1 MFDTDLLIGGQGA
14 AAQDKATFERRSPA
28 TGEVVTRAAAAQ
40 LADVDRAVKAAQDA
54 FPAWSAMARVPR
66 MIGAFHGARPT
77 TTPQAWRRP
86 IAIEPGTSDG
96 MTSPLIWVVID
107 AASRSMLPARVTLN

>member
-54 FPAWSAMARVPR
+54 FPAWSAMAP
-66 MIGAFHGARPT
+66 GARRALLLKAADTMEKYRAEFVARGVAEAGGSPMSVSYTHLTLPT
-77 TTPQAWRRP
+77 KA
-86 IAIEPGTSDG
+86 
-96 MTSPLIWVVID
+96 
-107 AASRSMLPARVTLN
+107 